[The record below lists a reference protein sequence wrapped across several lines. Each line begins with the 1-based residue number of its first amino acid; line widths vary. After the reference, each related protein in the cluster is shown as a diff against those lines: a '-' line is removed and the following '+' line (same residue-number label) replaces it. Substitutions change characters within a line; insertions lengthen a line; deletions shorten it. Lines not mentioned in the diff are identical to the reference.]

1 MITLMITANPVVS
14 RPPRIEVTVSG
25 TLGSRKVGRAPPLL
39 ACKIQ
44 ICGILRIDR
53 IEEKSSGYSFIT
65 TAHED
70 MPYPMGTFI
79 VWVGFSISEQFSYRQ
94 NVSMGAFYSTHAY
107 TSEGAEYPSIS
118 SRGSGYWF
126 KNSGDMVQFLRSR
139 IHIRK

>member
-1 MITLMITANPVVS
+1 LSEHLSIREIEEIASSTSPSCQPAGYYLHNKGNPY
-14 RPPRIEVTVSG
+14 
-25 TLGSRKVGRAPPLL
+25 
-39 ACKIQ
+39 
-44 ICGILRIDR
+44 CGILRIDR

-118 SRGSGYWF
+118 SRSSGYWF